1 VYFVGIV
8 LKIRPP
14 GKRAAAHRNFS
25 LSVFPLRDQP
35 RSPVALITGITGQD
49 GGYLAE
55 LLLER
60 GYVVHGM
67 ARDVSRLERERFAG
81 VADINH
87 RLILHSCDMTDG
99 DQVHRLVRE
108 VTPDEVYNLAA
119 QTHIQT
125 SFDDPAYTADVNAT
139 GPMRLLNAIIKLD
152 PERRTRFYQA
162 SSSEMFGDARGRVQ
176 NEETPLHP
184 LNPYAVSKHAAFEA
198 TVNFREAYG
207 LHASNGILFNH
218 ESPYRNP
225 SFVTRKISLAVA
237 AWHVGEGACLKLGN
251 LDTRRD
257 WGHAADYVHG
267 MWLMLQQPQPGDYVL
282 ATGENHSVREFVEL
296 AFKQVGRNI
305 VWRGAGLEETGIDAQ
320 SGDSL
325 VAVDP
330 KFFRPTELSGTLGD
344 ATRARS
350 VLGWKT
356 RVSFPSLVNE
366 MVEADILRLESG
378 RLIQSTAS
386 D

>member
-1 VYFVGIV
+1 M
-8 LKIRPP
+8 
-14 GKRAAAHRNFS
+14 
-25 LSVFPLRDQP
+25 SVFPLRDQP

>member
-1 VYFVGIV
+1 MND
-8 LKIRPP
+8 LSSKISTTPP
-14 GKRAAAHRNFS
+14 GPSWDELAEGDSREVPSFLRGEAWQDLGAEP
-25 LSVFPLRDQP
+25 LSVDRYVSGDFFARECEKMWPEVWQF
-35 RSPVALITGITGQD
+35 VARV
-49 GGYLAE
+49 E
-55 LLLER
+55 
-60 GYVVHGM
+60 
-67 ARDVSRLERERFAG
+67 
-81 VADINH
+81 
-87 RLILHSCDMTDG
+87 
-99 DQVHRLVRE
+99 
-108 VTPDEVYNLAA
+108 
-119 QTHIQT
+119 
-125 SFDDPAYTADVNAT
+125 
-139 GPMRLLNAIIKLD
+139 
-152 PERRTRFYQA
+152 
-162 SSSEMFGDARGRVQ
+162 EM
-176 NEETPLHP
+176 
-184 LNPYAVSKHAAFEA
+184 
-198 TVNFREAYG
+198 
-207 LHASNGILFNH
+207 
-218 ESPYRNP
+218 
-225 SFVTRKISLAVA
+225 
-237 AWHVGEGACLKLGN
+237 
-251 LDTRRD
+251 
-257 WGHAADYVHG
+257 
-267 MWLMLQQPQPGDYVL
+267 PQPGDYVL